1 MTRYAIDEQRGA
13 LVAAWATG
21 DGDTAATVTELP
33 FATPADQRYAVART
47 LTDLSAALWHAYTH
61 PASAAGD
68 DMEDNGEGWRR
79 QGERDAF
86 AGVPRAL
93 VEPNLPENGMI
104 LQSSVVVEEAAHR
117 LGRALHAAGDAELT
131 AAVAAEVGVEIAAV
145 EQAELGDLSRRAR
158 QAVVLSRADASPV
171 QVAEADRL
179 LRENP
184 LGADALF
191 TTIDPT
197 AAAVA
202 AAHWLHAA
210 ATVAG
215 EAAGQSVTGAIIEAD
230 TISALPVTTLTV
242 VLDMIEDGA
251 GPHEVVTELIRDAMA
266 VAEGEVP
273 DPLGLVDAVVE
284 VQQAVER
291 VAPDDEDALGH
302 LLAEVRATPLDPARP
317 ALDLLEDLLVG
328 IDGCADLFA
337 EYTDDGEGLGD
348 DDEEVGDA
356 DDGEG
361 GGEAGRG
368 REAGHSERAE
378 ARIAAIRE
386 EFLAAVRAE
395 AEANAGRLV

>member
-1 MTRYAIDEQRGA
+1 VTRYAIDEQRGA

-302 LLAEVRATPLDPARP
+302 LLEVRATPLDPARP

-378 ARIAAIRE
+378 ARTAAIRE